1 MALMPISSTTNVVIA
16 TLLYVPK
23 NVKLDDVKEMPLRA
37 FAEHPTKFYEFMHSP
52 VGAALLEWNSRLG
65 VPRDVW
71 AVIST
76 AMVKCIFCRL
86 CRSFEGDRA
95 HLDDNGMCTDRG
107 NGGASL
113 VRGSSD

>member
-1 MALMPISSTTNVVIA
+1 Q
-16 TLLYVPK
+16 PK

-37 FAEHPTKFYEFMHSP
+37 FVEHPAKFYKFMHSP

-65 VPRDVW
+65 VLRDVW

-95 HLDDNGMCTDRG
+95 HLDDNGMCTDHG

-113 VRGSSD
+113 VRGSSDSEDDSEVSVSC